1 MFAVH
6 GRVAAIRDV
15 PRLNIVVRDVDALND
30 DLLRRIKEA
39 ACGSGRETQFR
50 DHYSSRW
57 RALGPISTSPM
68 LTYEVRAD
76 LALIRST
83 VDSVLDT
90 GASASAACGV
100 DAPET
105 QFEATQLLRLLAHL
119 KSLPGTIP
127 PLWLDSGGLERA
139 SVITNALR
147 KEAAERQEL
156 IAVLLSSLNGVPT
169 ELRFRECLDAALS
182 DAAEAPRWERMAGS
196 EWSKDLLADP
206 PTRAAEWR
214 AIAIALDSLLEA
226 SIHLQTLLGVEHC
239 LDTRTGA
246 ESAVAVSERLLKIG
260 MVPTPWSSA
269 QAVIAIH
276 IEVTAARALRDE
288 LVSVDKALAESF
300 GPEII
305 EQVDDEMLVRY
316 RTDHRSFWRGLSG
329 TFRRDHRA
337 IRGCCRRPG
346 NLSVEAATTAIEQAL
361 SVRRLR
367 ALWADT
373 APSVAGL
380 LGAHYSG
387 LDSDWS
393 SIEAALDALST
404 ADRKFPAQEPTFHS
418 ILADA
423 QLLARLEDAGAS

>member
-1 MFAVH
+1 
-6 GRVAAIRDV
+6 
-15 PRLNIVVRDVDALND
+15 
-30 DLLRRIKEA
+30 
-39 ACGSGRETQFR
+39 
-50 DHYSSRW
+50 
-57 RALGPISTSPM
+57 M

-127 PLWLDSGGLERA
+127 HYGWTPVGWSARRLVQTRYER
-139 SVITNALR
+139 R
-147 KEAAERQEL
+147 PAERQEL

-196 EWSKDLLADP
+196 EWNKDLPRTHQPERLQWRDRDCARFVTGSVDPSAD
-206 PTRAAEWR
+206 AAGR
-214 AIAIALDSLLEA
+214 R
-226 SIHLQTLLGVEHC
+226 TLPGFAH
-239 LDTRTGA
+239 GA
-246 ESAVAVSERLLKIG
+246 KSAVAVSERLLKIG

-380 LGAHYSG
+380 LGAHYRASTQIG
-387 LDSDWS
+387 RVSRPRLMPFQPWTASFPHKNPLFTRS
-393 SIEAALDALST
+393 SLM
-404 ADRKFPAQEPTFHS
+404 HS
-418 ILADA
+418 YSLAWKM
-423 QLLARLEDAGAS
+423 LRAS